1 MIPRKAFHG
10 KKELALDDVEAKD
23 GRHKSIFTEK
33 AVKMLFQEFTLLYPK
48 AITLLLLFAEFSHPS
63 NFLSSSFVAFIA
75 ETLEMASH

>member
-10 KKELALDDVEAKD
+10 KKELALRDVKAKD

-48 AITLLLLFAEFSHPS
+48 AITLLL
-63 NFLSSSFVAFIA
+63 
-75 ETLEMASH
+75 

>member
-10 KKELALDDVEAKD
+10 KKELVLRDVKAKD

-48 AITLLLLFAEFSHPS
+48 AITLLLLFAVPIPRI
-63 NFLSSSFVAFIA
+63 FLSSSFVAFIA